1 MRSFGTKLSEIRIKI
16 RIKLFIN
23 LTFSSTKLIWKF
35 CRQNLDHLLHLNV
48 LSNDYGNEVNWCILV
63 NTGSSK
69 KNTNHWI
76 NANPCDISDVFTW
89 VQFYS
94 VVNDQATTLYD
105 KFQSYT
111 LQNYFHISQR
121 PLSSLLSFCFLSD
134 DQLLILSTISYNLA
148 AWSLFKQR
156 GLQFRVGW

>member
-48 LSNDYGNEVNWCILV
+48 LSNDYGNGVNWCILV

-69 KNTNHWI
+69 KTTNHWI
-76 NANPCDISDVFTW
+76 NANPCDISDVSTW

-111 LQNYFHISQR
+111 LQNYFDISQR
-121 PLSSLLSFCFLSD
+121 PLS
-134 DQLLILSTISYNLA
+134 
-148 AWSLFKQR
+148 
-156 GLQFRVGW
+156 